1 MKLNNGLV
9 IPNVGLGTWLI
20 DDGQVSEVVKK
31 AISIG
36 YRHIDTAQ
44 AYQNERGVGQGI
56 KESGASRS
64 EIFVTSKIKAEYKTY
79 EEAKKSIDESL
90 EKMGLDYID
99 LMIIHAPQP
108 WMEFRKSSN
117 NYYQENI
124 EVWKALEDAYNEGKV
139 KAIGVSNFH
148 NDDLKNII
156 DNCKIKPMVNQVLA
170 HVGQVPFDII
180 DFCKENDILVESY
193 SPIAHGEANRIEG
206 IYEIAKKYDKSIS
219 QICLKYLIQLGLV
232 VLPKARSE
240 EHLKNNIDLD
250 FEISDEDMEIL
261 NNIKPIKDY
270 GKDDF
275 FPVFKHSGE

>member
-180 DFCKENDILVESY
+180 DFCKENDILVEAY